1 MFAVCISVLVYV
13 LVTWMGRDLLKENQR
28 RKQRLKEDKK
38 REKIELNQN
47 GDKKA
52 PKAKEE
58 EEEEEEPDA
67 EKPLALDQGE

>member
-58 EEEEEEPDA
+58 EEEEEPDA